1 LSEGVPAAEGPSRE
15 EGPPKAQ
22 GPTKAEEPTTPP
34 TRWERMIDRLD
45 RTALM
50 HGVDAAGRN
59 LIEQAFRAAM
69 TPRLQIIPDDHHPDY
84 LHPGR
89 TAAIL
94 LDDVGLTQ
102 PVALAAACLVD
113 TQRPE
118 LEPLD
123 PDIRD
128 RVGQEVLD
136 FRERVPRPGSERLLE
151 DLLGSGP
158 QVVLVALA
166 ERLDHLRHAH
176 LWGDLNAARAAHV
189 EGSAV
194 YLAMAERAHPLLARR
209 YIHCCGT
216 FSRKYAT

>member
-1 LSEGVPAAEGPSRE
+1 ML
-15 EGPPKAQ
+15 
-22 GPTKAEEPTTPP
+22 
-34 TRWERMIDRLD
+34 DRLD

-50 HGVDAAGRN
+50 HGVDDAGRS
-59 LIEQAFRAAM
+59 LIEQGFRVAM
-69 TPRLQIIPDDHHPDY
+69 VARLEVISDDHHPDY

-94 LDDVGLTQ
+94 LDDVGLNE
-102 PVALAAACLVD
+102 PVALAAACLLD

-118 LEPLD
+118 LEPTNPYVL
-123 PDIRD
+123 D

-136 FRERVPRPGSERLLE
+136 LRESVPRPGSERLLE

-176 LWGDLNAARAAHV
+176 LRGDLEAARVAHA

-194 YLAMAERAHPLLARR
+194 YLALAERTHPLLARR
-209 YIHCCGT
+209 YTHCCRA
-216 FSRKYAT
+216 FSKKYAT